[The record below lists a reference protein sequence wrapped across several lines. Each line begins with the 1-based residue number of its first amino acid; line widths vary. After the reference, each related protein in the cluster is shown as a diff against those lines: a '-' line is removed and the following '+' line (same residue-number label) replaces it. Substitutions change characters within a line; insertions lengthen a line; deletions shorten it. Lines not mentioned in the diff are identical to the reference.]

1 MPSTRSVSLIVVAT
15 VALLVTACGGAA
27 PGPVL
32 TDPTA
37 IVTAALKS
45 TESAKSVHLD
55 ATVDG
60 TATVSLGGVGGG
72 TGAPIDVSG
81 TTASADIDFVKPAA
95 RATFAIKAGLQA
107 SGEVIAVDGMTYIK
121 TTLTGPLYLA
131 SPAGAQPIDPSQLSG
146 VIDNLGDLL
155 LKEGVTLV
163 KGDDVACGSQQ
174 CYTVSADLTADQ
186 LGTSGL
192 GSAAGLPIDL
202 TGASAQAHGQGRH
215 PCRTT
220 SPARRGAVDG
230 GRHEADRRADGLEV
244 GPAGD
249 RHRAA
254 GRPGQT
260 RLLTSG
266 PSSVAERA
274 G

>member
-1 MPSTRSVSLIVVAT
+1 MPSTRSVSIILLAT
-15 VALLVTACGGAA
+15 VALFVIACGGAA

-45 TESAKSVHLD
+45 TASAKSVHVD

-60 TATVSLGGVGGG
+60 TATVNLGGVGGG

-81 TTASADIDFVKPAA
+81 TSASADVDFVKPAA

-107 SGEVIAVDGMTYIK
+107 SGEVIAVDGMTYVK

-163 KGDDVACGSQQ
+163 KGDDIACGSQQ

-202 TGASAQAHGQGRH
+202 AGATLKLTVRVETSLPYHLAGATAELSMADGTKLTAVL
-215 PCRTT
+215 TT
-220 SPARRGAVDG
+220 SKWDQPVTITAPPADQVK
-230 GRHEADRRADGLEV
+230 
-244 GPAGD
+244 PA
-249 RHRAA
+249 
-254 GRPGQT
+254 
-260 RLLTSG
+260 S
-266 PSSVAERA
+266 
-274 G
+274 